1 MIRMPAVNPKILVW
15 ARETA
20 GLTLEAAAQALG
32 FHDTRNKTGA
42 EKLAV
47 FEAGE
52 DEPSRQ
58 LLQKMS
64 EKYRR
69 SLLAFYLS
77 EPPKQGDRGQDF
89 RTVRGG
95 PPVGDDALLDA
106 LIRELKTRQT
116 IVKSLLEDEEAEP
129 LAFIGSVRMDDGA
142 KTVARSIQSTTSFSL
157 AKFRE
162 VRTSEEAFAYLRG
175 RIESVGIFVLLAG
188 NLGSHHTGIPIE
200 IFRGFAIA
208 DPIAPFVVVND
219 KDVTSARCFT
229 VLHEVAHLWLGTTGV
244 SSTST
249 ETRIE
254 QFCND
259 VAGEILL
266 PTEELNELQVVQ
278 SLEVAEAL
286 TLLADFAAARHI
298 SRSMVA
304 YKLFRTGTIR
314 EAKWRELDTIIRQE
328 WQDRQ
333 GQTKEKRSEGG
344 PSYYVVRRHRLGPAL
359 LNLVSRSVND
369 GTLTPTKAGKV
380 LGVKPRNV
388 DPLLQ
393 RHSLRG
399 DY

>member
-1 MIRMPAVNPKILVW
+1 MPAVNPKILIW

-20 GLTLEAAAQALG
+20 GLTLETAAHALG
-32 FHDTRNKTGA
+32 FSNTRNKTAA

-47 FEAGE
+47 FESGE
-52 DEPSRQ
+52 EEPSRQ

-64 EKYRR
+64 QKYRR
-69 SLLAFYLS
+69 SLLTFYLG

-95 PPVGDDALLDA
+95 QPSSDNPLLDT
-106 LIRELKTRQT
+106 LIRELKTRQS

-129 LAFIGSVRMDDGA
+129 LSYIGSMHMDDGA
-142 KTVARSIQSTTSFSL
+142 ETVAQSIQSTTSFSL
-157 AKFRE
+157 ARFRASKNGE
-162 VRTSEEAFAYLRG
+162 DAFNYLRN
-175 RIESVGIFVLLAG
+175 RMEAVGIFVLLAG
-188 NLGSHHTGIPIE
+188 NLGNHHTAIPIE

-219 KDVTSARCFT
+219 QDVTSARCFT

-259 VAGEILL
+259 VAGEVLL
-266 PTEELNELQVVQ
+266 PTEELRELHMIQAAP
-278 SLEVAEAL
+278 LNEAL
-286 TLLADFAAARHI
+286 SMLTDFATARHI
-298 SRSMVA
+298 SRAMVA
-304 YKLFRTGTIR
+304 YKLFRTGNIR
-314 EAKWRELDTIIRQE
+314 EGKWRELDMGIRQE
-328 WQDRQ
+328 WEARQRQDN
-333 GQTKEKRSEGG
+333 EKRSEDG

-359 LNLVSRSVND
+359 LSLVTRSINE

-380 LGVKPRNV
+380 LGVKARNV

-393 RHSLRG
+393 GRSVRG
-399 DY
+399 EF

>member
-1 MIRMPAVNPKILVW
+1 MPAVNEKILVW

-20 GLTLEAAAQALG
+20 GLTLEAAARALG
-32 FHDTRNKTGA
+32 FQDTRNRTAA

-52 DEPSRQ
+52 EEPSRQ
-58 LLQKMS
+58 LLLKMS

-69 SLLAFYLS
+69 SLLAFYLN

-95 PPVGDDALLDA
+95 SPVSDNALLDT

-116 IVKSLLEDEEAEP
+116 IVKSLLEDEEAQS
-129 LAFIGSVRMDDGA
+129 LSFIGSAQMDDGA
-142 KTVARSIQSTTSFSL
+142 ETVAQGIQSTTSFSL
-157 AKFRE
+157 ANFR
-162 VRTSEEAFAYLRG
+162 RTKTSEEGFTYPRG
-175 RIESVGIFVLLAG
+175 QIESIGIFVLLVG
-188 NLGSHHTGIPIE
+188 DLGSHHTAIPIE
-200 IFRGFAIA
+200 TFRGFAIA

-219 KDVTSARCFT
+219 KDVTAARCFT

-266 PTEELNELQVVQ
+266 PREELGEIRAIQ
-278 SLEVAEAL
+278 SVPVTEAL
-286 TLLADFAAARHI
+286 SMLAEFAAARHI

-304 YKLFRTGTIR
+304 YKLFRTGSIR
-314 EAKWRELDTIIRQE
+314 ESQWRELDTYIRQE

-333 GQTKEKRSEGG
+333 EKAKQRRSEGG

-359 LNLVSRSVND
+359 LNLVNRTIKE

-393 RHSLRG
+393 GRSLRG